1 MEIVKE
7 QKNVKR
13 GNGSQQ
19 GGVIALQ
26 PNVKRREEKR
36 KERYNYHFWKC
47 MSVKRISKCFEYFSF
62 IGILH

>member
-13 GNGSQQ
+13 GNGSPQ

-26 PNVKRREEKR
+26 PNVKKKEEKR
-36 KERYNYHFWKC
+36 KERYNQYLLKC
-47 MSVKRISKCFEYFSF
+47 MSVKRISECFEHCSF

>member
-26 PNVKRREEKR
+26 RNVKRKEEKR
-36 KERYNYHFWKC
+36 KERYKLYLLKY
-47 MSVKRISKCFEYFSF
+47 MSVKRISKCLEYSSF

>member
-26 PNVKRREEKR
+26 RNVKKKEEKR
-36 KERYNYHFWKC
+36 KERYKLYLLK
-47 MSVKRISKCFEYFSF
+47 
-62 IGILH
+62 

>member
-1 MEIVKE
+1 MNRNLFSLQGMILMEIVKE

-26 PNVKRREEKR
+26 PNVKRKEEKR
-36 KERYNYHFWKC
+36 KERYGY
-47 MSVKRISKCFEYFSF
+47 YF
-62 IGILH
+62 

>member
-13 GNGSQQ
+13 DNGSPQ

-26 PNVKRREEKR
+26 PNVKKKEEKR
-36 KERYNYHFWKC
+36 KERY
-47 MSVKRISKCFEYFSF
+47 
-62 IGILH
+62 G